1 MQQFKGFKPQ
11 AVTKIAQA
19 MGYTGDMSQLETG
32 DSTDFEK
39 FIGEDPIRR
48 QQMENYTE
56 IAKQMARGGVVRM
69 QKGGATALE
78 GQPPQGPIPDEL
90 KKALEGGT
98 KTVGQTLP
106 QVPIPQ
112 QNFEEGDDITDITSK
127 MLQTPALPTGAAVAA
142 QGIGQDP
149 KQLIEK
155 GTGEVSGDVDVTTKT
170 ADTVKADTPVATDA
184 NLVKAKTVE
193 ADVKDVIDTVE
204 AAQADPDDAR
214 LKIKAAEQTKSSVS
228 DLNAAQGDAILMENP
243 VQREIQDGEL
253 ISGAANAEKAAK
265 FTEQIDAATATPTE
279 KATVQGQLASL
290 TSDFDATNPP
300 AWAAGALRGVQAIMA
315 QRGMGASSIAGQAMV
330 QAALESALPIAQADA
345 ATQAS
350 FEAQNLSN
358 RQARAMLGAEQRAK
372 FMGQEFDQAFQARV
386 QNAAKISDV
395 ANMNFTAEQQ
405 IALEN
410 SRIANTMNLANLNN
424 TQAMVMAEA
433 SALANL
439 DMANLSNRQQAAVQ
453 NAQNFLQVDMA
464 NLSNRQQTE
473 LFTAQQRIQSL
484 FTDQAAENAAEQFN
498 ATSQNQTD
506 QFFANLGSQVSQFN
520 ASQSNAQNQFN
531 AGQTNA
537 VERFNAELN
546 NQRDQFN
553 AQNQMVIAQSNAQWR
568 RQIATA
574 DTAAVNRANEINAT
588 AALAISN
595 QAYNNLWQYYG
606 DSMEWAWRSAESS
619 LDRISALAIAELD
632 SKSRKEIAQEEAS
645 GAAGSAIGSLIG
657 TLGSA
662 WILSCWVAREVYGK
676 NNIEWFIFRT
686 WLQYDSP
693 KWFKKL
699 YIKHGESYAKFI
711 KHKPILKWV
720 TKKAMDYIIKSKRRK
735 NNVKFV

>member
-11 AVTKIAQA
+11 AVRKIAQT

-48 QQMENYTE
+48 QQMENYTN

-69 QKGGATALE
+69 QQGGNV
-78 GQPPQGPIPDEL
+78 
-90 KKALEGGT
+90 
-98 KTVGQTLP
+98 KTVGGTLP
-106 QVPIPQ
+106 QAPIPQ
-112 QNFEEGDDITDITSK
+112 QNFEEGDDVTDITAK
-127 MLQTPALPTGAAVAA
+127 MLQTPALPTGAAVTA

-149 KQLIEK
+149 SQLINQ
-155 GTGEVSGDVDVTTKT
+155 GVGQLSGKFAIPT
-170 ADTVKADTPVATDA
+170 AQAQTALSGQPITTDA
-184 NLVKAKTVE
+184 NLATPKTV
-193 ADVKDVIDTVE
+193 APDVKDVVDSVE
-204 AAQADPDDAR
+204 ASQANPDDPR

-228 DLNAAQGDAILMENP
+228 DLKAAQGDAILMENP

-253 ISGAANAEKAAK
+253 ISGVADAEKAAK
-265 FTEQIDAATATPTE
+265 FTEQIEAATATPTE

-290 TSDFDATNPP
+290 TANFDATNPP
-300 AWAAGALRGVQAIMA
+300 PWAAGALRGVQAQMQA
-315 QRGMGASSIAGQAMV
+315 RGIGASSIAGQALV
-330 QAALESALPIAQADA
+330 QASLESALPIAQADA

-358 RQARAMLGAEQRAK
+358 RQARAMLAAQQRAS
-372 FMGQEFDQAFQARV
+372 FIGQEFDQAFQARV

-405 IALEN
+405 VALEN
-410 SRIANTMNLANLNN
+410 SRIANSMNLANLSNN
-424 TQAMVMAEA
+424 QAMVIAEA
-433 SALANL
+433 GALANL
-439 DMANLSNRQQAAVQ
+439 DMANLSNRQQTAVQ

-506 QFFANLGSQVSQFN
+506 QFFASLGTQVSQFN
-520 ASQSNAQNQFN
+520 ASQANAQNQFN
-531 AGQTNA
+531 AGQRNT

-553 AQNQMVIAQSNAQWR
+553 AQNQMVIAQANAQWR

-632 SKSRKEIAQEEAS
+632 SKSRKEIAQEQAS
-645 GAAGSAIGSLIG
+645 GAAGSAVGSLIG

-720 TKKAMDYIIKSKRRK
+720 TKKAMDYIIESKRRK

>member
-69 QKGGATALE
+69 QKGGTTN
-78 GQPPQGPIPDEL
+78 D
-90 KKALEGGT
+90 T
-98 KTVGQTLP
+98 TNVTTVGQTLP

-170 ADTVKADTPVATDA
+170 ADTVKADTPVVTDA
-184 NLVKAKTVE
+184 NLVTAKTVE

-243 VQREIQDGEL
+243 IQREIQDGEL

-300 AWAAGALRGVQAIMA
+300 SWAAGALRGVQAIMA

-358 RQARAMLGAEQRAK
+358 RQARAMLAAQQRAT
-372 FMGQEFDQAFQARV
+372 FIGQEFDQAFQARV
-386 QNAAKISDV
+386 QNAAKIADV

-424 TQAMVMAEA
+424 NQAMVMAEA

-520 ASQSNAQNQFN
+520 AAQSNAQNQFN

-537 VERFNAELN
+537 VEKFNAELN

-553 AQNQMVIAQSNAQWR
+553 AQNQMIIAQSNAQWR

-619 LDRISALAIAELD
+619 LDRISALAVAELD
-632 SKSRKEIAQEEAS
+632 AKSRKEIAQEEAS

-711 KHKPILKWV
+711 KHKPMLKWV